1 MIGQLNINSIR
12 NKFEML
18 TSLIANEIDVL
29 LLSERKLDDTF
40 QLEQFLISGF
50 AKPLRLDRNSKG
62 GGIMLFIRDNIPF
75 RLLKPGNLPSNT
87 EAFFIEI
94 NLRKKKWLMCCGYN
108 PNKSLINKF
117 THDIGK
123 VLDSFIGNYD
133 NFLIVG
139 DLNSETGESSMH
151 DFCNSYNLH
160 SLYHKSTCYKNP
172 EKPSC
177 IDLFLTNSPK
187 SFQNTQTIETGLY
200 DFHRLVVTILKMYL
214 PNNQPKVTYRDYK
227 NFDNSRFSEELLN
240 EIKKLGPINKNM
252 SIFHDICIAVL
263 EKYAPEKRKYIRA
276 NQANFMDSKLNHAIM
291 LRSKLRNKFLKSRSN
306 KDRGL
311 QETKKFMC

>member
-1 MIGQLNINSIR
+1 
-12 NKFEML
+12 ML

-29 LLSERKLDDTF
+29 LLSETKLDETF
-40 QLEQFLISGF
+40 PLEQFLISGF

-87 EAFFIEI
+87 EAFFIKI

-139 DLNSETGESSMH
+139 DLNSEIGESSMH

-160 SLYHKSTCYKNP
+160 SLCHKSTCYKNP

-187 SFQNTQTIETGLY
+187 SFQNTQTIETGLS
-200 DFHRLVVTILKMYL
+200 DFHKLVVTILKMYL
-214 PNNQPKVTYRDYK
+214 PNNQPKVITYRT
-227 NFDNSRFSEELLN
+227 
-240 EIKKLGPINKNM
+240 IKTLI
-252 SIFHDICIAVL
+252 IVI
-263 EKYAPEKRKYIRA
+263 
-276 NQANFMDSKLNHAIM
+276 
-291 LRSKLRNKFLKSRSN
+291 FLKSCCMRLRN
-306 KDRGL
+306 LDH
-311 QETKKFMC
+311 